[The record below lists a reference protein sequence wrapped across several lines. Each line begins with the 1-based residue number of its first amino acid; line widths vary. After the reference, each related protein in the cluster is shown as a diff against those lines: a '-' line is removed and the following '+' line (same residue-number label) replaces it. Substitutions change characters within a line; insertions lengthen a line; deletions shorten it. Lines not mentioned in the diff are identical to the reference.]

1 MDVGFIKQKA
11 AVLFGKYKF
20 VLLILI
26 AGVVLMLLPTG
37 QKSNSASTYQ
47 TEQKTEDTQQLC
59 AQLEELLTM
68 VKGAGQVKVLLTV
81 AQGLQTVYQAD
92 TNGTSVDT
100 VTVTDEN
107 RNETGLVQQI
117 NGPKYQG
124 AIVLCQGADDPQV
137 RLDITEAVSKITGLG
152 ANQIAV
158 LKMN

>member
-92 TNGTSVDT
+92 TNGTS
-100 VTVTDEN
+100 
-107 RNETGLVQQI
+107 
-117 NGPKYQG
+117 
-124 AIVLCQGADDPQV
+124 
-137 RLDITEAVSKITGLG
+137 
-152 ANQIAV
+152 
-158 LKMN
+158 